1 MFYALLSSLSVSP
14 TFQDI
19 SSLSQAFIQEVMV
32 KPSSGVAQPG
42 HMKSL
47 MRGGVCVLVGCM
59 MEGDP
64 GSSLGVSWQL
74 WSDFPYLGRA
84 GGRSQC

>member
-1 MFYALLSSLSVSP
+1 MFYVLLSGLSVPP

-19 SSLSQAFIQEVMV
+19 SSLSQAFIQEAMG

-47 MRGGVCVLVGCM
+47 MRGGVFVGWLY
-59 MEGDP
+59 D
-64 GSSLGVSWQL
+64 
-74 WSDFPYLGRA
+74 
-84 GGRSQC
+84 GGRPRIKSWGVLATLLRSFHT